1 MRKMFASGMV
11 VFAGMVSVP
20 VGAPLSPTPPQ
31 PASDY
36 RDDPRF
42 DTLSKFF
49 HQTECPAEEY
59 SAEFLKAADANQLDW
74 RLLPSLSF
82 VETTGGKGARNNNLF
97 GWDSGRTHF
106 PTPVAGIHEVGYQL
120 GHSSAYRNKELDTL
134 LHVYNPGTEYAQKV
148 KSVMRRISPTE

>member
-1 MRKMFASGMV
+1 M
-11 VFAGMVSVP
+11 P
-20 VGAPLSPTPPQ
+20 SP

-59 SAEFLKAADANQLDW
+59 TSEFLKAADANQLDW

-120 GHSSAYRNKELDTL
+120 GHASAYKNKELDTL
-134 LHVYNPGTEYAQKV
+134 LEVYNPGTEYAQKV

>member
-1 MRKMFASGMV
+1 MRKMLASGMV

-20 VGAPLSPTPPQ
+20 AGTPPTPMPSQ

-42 DTLSKFF
+42 HTLSKFF
-49 HQTECPAEEY
+49 RQTDCPAEKY
-59 SAEFLKAADANQLDW
+59 TTEFLKAADANQLDW

-82 VETTGGKGARNNNLF
+82 VETTGGKVARNNNLF
-97 GWDSGRTHF
+97 GWDSGRTRF
-106 PTPVAGIHEVGYQL
+106 PSPVAGIHEVGYQL
-120 GHSSAYRNKELDTL
+120 SHASAYKDKELDTL
-134 LHVYNPGTEYAQKV
+134 LEVYNPGTEYAQKV